1 MSDTKEVPVYV
12 QDTLLDNTVI
22 TIQYINNMWMAN
34 ILDTGKIMKMIQT
47 TMNPNICTSKVYEDR
62 VVFSS
67 N

>member
-1 MSDTKEVPVYV
+1 MSNTKEVPVYV

-22 TIQYINNMWMAN
+22 TIQYRNNMWMAN
-34 ILDTGKIMKMIQT
+34 ILDTGKLMKMIQT
-47 TMNPNICTSKVYEDR
+47 TMNPDICTSKVYEDR

>member
-12 QDTLLDNTVI
+12 YDTLLENIVI
-22 TIQYINNMWMAN
+22 TIQYRNNMWMAN
-34 ILDTGKIMKMIQT
+34 ILDTGKILKTIQT
-47 TMNPNICTSKVYEDR
+47 TMNPDIRTSKVYEDR

>member
-34 ILDTGKIMKMIQT
+34 ILDTGKIMKIIQT
-47 TMNPNICTSKVYEDR
+47 TMNPNICGSKVYEDR